1 MPDGRRR
8 AAIESLDM
16 IAESQLE
23 MFGLNITLLIGLLTA
38 GVIGLVLFFA
48 LWTGIK
54 IFLFRRRLRQ
64 GELQHELAQR
74 DAKGRLLP
82 PTTPGVCHAC
92 GKAYRKVHHLPS
104 GQRYCPDCY
113 RAIQNA

>member
-1 MPDGRRR
+1 
-8 AAIESLDM
+8 M
-16 IAESQLE
+16 IAQDQLE

-38 GVIGLVLFFA
+38 GVIGLVLFIA

-54 IFLFRRRLRQ
+54 ILLFRRRQRQ
-64 GELQHELAQR
+64 GELEHDLAKR

-104 GQRYCPDCY
+104 GKRYCPDCY
-113 RAIQNA
+113 RAMQKIKATPGL